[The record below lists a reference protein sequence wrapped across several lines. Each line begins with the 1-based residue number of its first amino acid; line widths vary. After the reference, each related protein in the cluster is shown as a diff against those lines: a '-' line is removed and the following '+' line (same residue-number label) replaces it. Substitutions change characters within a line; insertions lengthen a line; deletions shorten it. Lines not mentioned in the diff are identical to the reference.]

1 MIKPEIEHLEGE
13 QMFFV
18 DIEEQRAYMRY
29 RLFKEPLANTQE
41 PSAGIQ
47 EPSAGIQEPSAGIQE
62 PSADIQ
68 EPSANANR
76 SSAYL
81 EVDFYTTFVPDS
93 LRGQGVAAQLV
104 ESGFAWADEQG
115 LEIKS
120 SCWYA
125 AKKLERR
132 LAGR

>member
-1 MIKPEIEHLEGE
+1 MIKHEIEHLEGE

>member
-29 RLFKEPLANTQE
+29 RLFKEPSASTRE
-41 PSAGIQ
+41 PSANT
-47 EPSAGIQEPSAGIQE
+47 QEPSAGIQE

>member
-29 RLFKEPLANTQE
+29 RLFKEPLANT
-41 PSAGIQ
+41 
-47 EPSAGIQEPSAGIQE
+47 QEPSAGIQE

>member
-1 MIKPEIEHLEGE
+1 MIEHKEDE
-13 QMFFV
+13 QSFFI
-18 DIEEQRAYMRY
+18 DIDGQQAYMRY
-29 RLFKEPLANTQE
+29 RLSEDKD
-41 PSAGIQ
+41 SA
-47 EPSAGIQEPSAGIQE
+47 E
-62 PSADIQ
+62 
-68 EPSANANR
+68 NK
-76 SSAYL
+76 

-104 ESGFAWADEQG
+104 AAGFEWADQQE

-132 LAGR
+132 QAGQQT